1 MQRLCNQKGFSLI
14 ELMVSLLIG
23 MITVVVI
30 MQVMAFSEGQK
41 RTTTTGSD
49 AQVNGNLA
57 LFTIEREAKNAGWG
71 MVAAINSIGCPIKAQ
86 LGTNAATLQTLT
98 LAPVTIADGPSGAP
112 DTIRFLASTKSGI
125 ALPTRISVAHPKIAS
140 VENPQNASRFSVD
153 SDIGINQGDLMVAV
167 PESLSSTGSNWC
179 TLVQVTNDPT
189 TGSTGQ
195 GGGQGQDQVIHDSG
209 GDGVWNQPPS
219 GESIFPVGGYQPGD
233 YLINL
238 GALSN
243 RLYSIETTAASRG
256 LQLTTVDFGGGTTVP
271 VTNALY
277 PNLVDLQALYG
288 KDTSTPADGV
298 VDVWDAVTPTGS
310 SQWQQ
315 IIAIRV
321 AVLSRSVN
329 PEKKAVTFTEPTWNG
344 GTKFVMSWDASTSVW
359 GDESWK
365 HYRYKVY
372 ENVMPIQN
380 MVWRQQ

>member
-71 MVAAINSIGCPIKAQ
+71 MVTAINSIGCPIKAQ
-86 LGTNAATLQTLT
+86 LGTDAATLQTLT

-125 ALPTRISVAHPKIAS
+125 ALPTRISVAHSQSAA
-140 VENPQNASRFSVD
+140 NFFVD

-167 PESLSSTGSNWC
+167 PKTLTTTNWC

-195 GGGQGQDQVIHDSG
+195 GGGQGQDQVIHNSG
-209 GDGVWNQPPS
+209 AQGAWNQP
-219 GESIFPVGGYQPGD
+219 GGQSIFPVGGYQVDD

-243 RLYSIETTAASRG
+243 RLYSIETTAALRG
-256 LQLTTVDFGGGTTVP
+256 LQLTTVDFGSGTTDSL
-271 VTNALY
+271 TTALY